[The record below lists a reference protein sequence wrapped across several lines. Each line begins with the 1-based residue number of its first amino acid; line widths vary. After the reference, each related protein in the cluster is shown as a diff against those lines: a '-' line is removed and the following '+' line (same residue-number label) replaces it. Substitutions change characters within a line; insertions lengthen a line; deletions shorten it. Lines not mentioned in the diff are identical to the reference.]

1 MSKTRLTN
9 IDLIVKARELA
20 EEKFANRA
28 AKHDDEAIFP
38 KQNFVDLGESNFL
51 RLMAGQEYGGFG
63 INHQS
68 GNIVDQWQITKEFAK
83 ADMAFARCWEGHS
96 NAVLLIDQI
105 ANAEQKKR
113 WFGGIA
119 ERGDVWTAWSG
130 EPQVKKPGQ
139 KTTFGTQIQEID
151 TGFIV
156 SGTKIFCTSA
166 PGADWAI
173 LFVSPSGPGGARHN
187 SGDSDVIMLACNLD
201 DDSIQF
207 DDSWW
212 NPIGMK
218 ASVSYLVHFN
228 ETFIPK
234 ENLIGYPG
242 QYLKENWQV
251 KITPQYAA
259 TFLGGAEAAF
269 DYALKYVKKQNRESD
284 PYVQHR
290 IARMSMNIETCNL
303 WLKKTSDHWG
313 RGEVEQAKLAS
324 NSSRYYI
331 EQLTTE
337 TIQHAI
343 HVCGARSMIRPSILE
358 RILRDLSFYTRH
370 DNHDHVLATIG
381 KSILGESHDVSFFN
395 DKKEVSQKDQILFN
409 PQIHS
414 KS

>member
-1 MSKTRLTN
+1 MKNRLSTN
-9 IDLIVKARELA
+9 IDLINKARALSQLHFIDRA
-20 EEKFANRA
+20 ER
-28 AKHDDEAIFP
+28 HDEEAVFP
-38 KQNFVDLGESNFL
+38 KQNFEDLKEAQFMA
-51 RLMAGQEYGGFG
+51 LMADVQLGGHG
-63 INHQS
+63 ISHQS
-68 GNIVDQWQITKEFAK
+68 GSINDQWQVTKEFAK

-96 NAVLLIDQI
+96 NAVLIINQI
-105 ANAEQKKR
+105 AKEEQKSR
-113 WFGGIA
+113 WFKGIV
-119 ERGDVWTAWSG
+119 ENGDIWTAWSG

-139 KTTFGTQIQEID
+139 KARFGTQIQELD
-151 TGFIV
+151 DGYIV

-187 SGDSDVIMLACNLD
+187 SGDSDVIMLACPLD
-201 DDSIQF
+201 DPTIEF

-218 ASVSYLVHFN
+218 ASVSYLVRFN

-242 QYLKENWQV
+242 QYLKEDWQV
-251 KITPQYAA
+251 RLTPQYAA

-269 DYALKYVKKQNRESD
+269 DYTLEYIKKQKRESD

-290 IARMSMNIETCNL
+290 IAKMSMNIDTCNM
-303 WLKKTSDHWG
+303 WLQKTSDHWG
-313 RGEVEQAKLAS
+313 RGEIEKAKLAS

-331 EQLTTE
+331 ELLVTE
-337 TIQHAI
+337 TVQHAI
-343 HVCGARSMIRPSILE
+343 HICGARSMIKPSILE
-358 RILRDLSFYTRH
+358 RILRDLSFYSRH

-381 KSILGESHDVSFFN
+381 KSVLGETHDVSFFN
-395 DKKEVSQKDQILFN
+395 RNKEATQETQILFN